1 MVVFEYPFKDFLALD
16 RAVGSGELQG
26 IVAWALSYR
35 RFPVLDL
42 AVCAL
47 GPERFRVEVRLF
59 ESAGQLAAM
68 IPFDVGWDDLDHDAR
83 ETLEFYARPD
93 TDRDVMSRWRVRG
106 ESPDDLEATRA
117 AWDYLAFQ
125 YLSAW
130 ERDDDASEERPGV
143 LGSLAPER
151 SETHGS
157 FAPRPTGADIE
168 VIESGHAV
176 CLLASSA
183 VEQAAVGRAL
193 FGVEAEAM
201 HIITRW
207 TVVDVDADNELL
219 VVREKRKRGDTH
231 RMTGPLVAWFAPPWC
246 RDARRLLEDAE
257 EVAEVDCLLGAGL
270 RDPIVGGAGRMRCGG
285 DPGRGREVELS
296 ALPPALLERAPSLA
310 QDIAAAV
317 RAGVQRL
324 SDARTCTVSTIA
336 DGFSAEG
343 FAPRRAARVLS
354 GGQGEQAG
362 LPCGYRITGAV
373 RCHGV
378 ERLLLLEWTA
388 QHDDP
393 TEAAELL
400 ASGRA
405 IVRSYLV
412 ASTHAADEIAAL
424 RSLQGAF
431 QLDHPC

>member
-1 MVVFEYPFKDFLALD
+1 MVVFEYPYKDFLALD

-35 RFPVLDL
+35 RFPILDL
-42 AVCAL
+42 AVRTL
-47 GPERFRVEVRLF
+47 GPEQFRVEVRLF
-59 ESAGQLAAM
+59 EGAGQLAAV
-68 IPFDVGWDDLDHDAR
+68 IPFEVGWGDLDRDAR

-93 TDRDVMSRWRVRG
+93 TDRDLMSRWRARG

-130 ERDDDASEERPGV
+130 ERDDDGSEERAGV

-151 SETHGS
+151 SETRGS
-157 FAPRPTGADIE
+157 FAPRHTGADIE
-168 VIESGHAV
+168 VIESGQAV

-183 VEQAAVGRAL
+183 IEHAAVGQAL

-207 TVVDVDADNELL
+207 TVVDVDAEHELL

-231 RMTGPLVAWFAPPWC
+231 RMIGPLVAWFAPTWC

-257 EVAEVDCLLGAGL
+257 EVADVDCLLGAGL
-270 RDPIVGGAGRMRCGG
+270 RDPIVGGTGRVRCDG

-310 QDIAAAV
+310 REIAAAV

-324 SDARTCTVSTIA
+324 SDAGSCEASAVA
-336 DGFSAEG
+336 DGFTADS
-343 FAPRRAARVLS
+343 FAPRRAARVLPR
-354 GGQGEQAG
+354 GQAEQAG
-362 LPCGYRITGAV
+362 PLCGYRITGAV

-378 ERLLLLEWTA
+378 ERLLVIEWTV

-393 TEAAELL
+393 AEAAELL
-400 ASGRA
+400 ASGRGM
-405 IVRSYLV
+405 VRSYLV

-431 QLDHPC
+431 RLDHPC